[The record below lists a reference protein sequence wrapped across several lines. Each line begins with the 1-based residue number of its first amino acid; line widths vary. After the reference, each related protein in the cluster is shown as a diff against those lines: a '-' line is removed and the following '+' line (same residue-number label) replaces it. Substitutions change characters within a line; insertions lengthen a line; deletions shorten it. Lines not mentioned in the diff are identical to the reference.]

1 VLPADASQGTAVKT
15 APLSIEVLSL
25 PGCPAV
31 DETLLMAGQVALTV
45 VPGTEVRDIR
55 LTETEAL
62 ERGFPG
68 SPTVL
73 VNGRDIEGRR
83 AHATGVS

>member
-1 VLPADASQGTAVKT
+1 MKAAQLIV
-15 APLSIEVLSL
+15 EVLSL
-25 PGCPAV
+25 PGCPSV
-31 DETLLMAGQVALTV
+31 EETLQMVGEVVFSVVAGTK
-45 VPGTEVRDIR
+45 VRDIR
-55 LTETEAL
+55 LTEEEAR

-73 VNGRDIEGRR
+73 VNGRDIEGRK

>member
-1 VLPADASQGTAVKT
+1 VKHR
-15 APLSIEVLSL
+15 PLTVEVLSL
-25 PGCPAV
+25 PGCPNLE
-31 DETLLMAGQVALTV
+31 ETLRLAGQVVFTV

-55 LTETEAL
+55 LTGEEAR

-73 VNGRDIEGRR
+73 VNGRDIEGR
-83 AHATGVS
+83 AAQAGGVS

>member
-1 VLPADASQGTAVKT
+1 MKI
-15 APLSIEVLSL
+15 APLTVEVLSL
-25 PGCPAV
+25 PGCPSVA
-31 DETLLMAGQVALTV
+31 ETLHMAGAVVFTM
-45 VPGTEVRDIR
+45 VPGTEVRDVR
-55 LTETEAL
+55 LTEEEAR

-73 VNGRDIEGRR
+73 VNGRDIEGRE

>member
-1 VLPADASQGTAVKT
+1 MKAAQLIV
-15 APLSIEVLSL
+15 EVLSL
-25 PGCPAV
+25 PGCPSV
-31 DETLLMAGQVALTV
+31 EETLRMAADVVFTM
-45 VPGTEVRDIR
+45 VPGTDVRDIR
-55 LTETEAL
+55 LTEEEAR

-73 VNGRDIEGRR
+73 VNGRDIAGRE

>member
-1 VLPADASQGTAVKT
+1 MRTSLPIV
-15 APLSIEVLSL
+15 EVLSL

-31 DETLLMAGQVALTV
+31 DPTLRMAQEV
-45 VPGTEVRDIR
+45 VSAMAPGAEVRDVR
-55 LTETEAL
+55 LTEAEAR

-73 VNGRDIEGRR
+73 VSGRDIEGRGP
-83 AHATGVS
+83 HAAGVA

>member
-1 VLPADASQGTAVKT
+1 VKVGL
-15 APLSIEVLSL
+15 LSIEVLSL
-25 PGCPAV
+25 PGCPSV
-31 DETLLMAGQVALTV
+31 EDTLRMAGEVVSTI

-55 LTETEAL
+55 LTGAEAR

-73 VNGRDIEGRR
+73 VNGRDIEGRE
-83 AHATGVS
+83 AHAGGVS

>member
-1 VLPADASQGTAVKT
+1 
-15 APLSIEVLSL
+15 
-25 PGCPAV
+25 
-31 DETLLMAGQVALTV
+31 MAGEVVFSV
-45 VPGTEVRDIR
+45 VPGTEVRDVR
-55 LTETEAL
+55 MTETEAR

-73 VNGRDIEGRR
+73 VNGRDIEGRE

>member
-1 VLPADASQGTAVKT
+1 VNIV
-15 APLSIEVLSL
+15 PLTIEVLSL
-25 PGCPAV
+25 PGCPGAR
-31 DETLLMAGQVALTV
+31 ETLRMVGEVVSIV

-55 LTETEAL
+55 LTEKEAG

-73 VNGRDIEGRR
+73 VNGRDIEGRE
-83 AHATGVS
+83 AHASGVS

>member
-1 VLPADASQGTAVKT
+1 MKRE
-15 APLSIEVLSL
+15 PLTVEVLSL
-25 PGCPAV
+25 PGCPNV
-31 DETLLMAGQVALTV
+31 EETLRMAGEVAFAM

-55 LTETEAL
+55 LTEQEAL
-62 ERGFPG
+62 VRGFPG

-73 VNGRDIEGRR
+73 VNGRDIEGRE